1 MCVHIFKRTC
11 VNPLVIPEINTIPGK
26 ISVNVLNL
34 IGFGCVLEII
44 KMNCPSSIPE
54 AVLTGFI
61 CNELQEKPFI
71 FYTLSGAH
79 LYGFPSSDSDYD
91 IRGCHILDKREV
103 CGISVP
109 KDVIER
115 MEGEIDFVS
124 FDIKKELGLILQN
137 NSNVLEH
144 VFARPLV
151 SGPAFPALK
160 KIAGHSLSRAV
171 YNTYHGL
178 AFHNWKN
185 SAESKIPTGDGGS
198 VKRYLS
204 IMRSLMAGIVALDSG
219 RIEPD
224 IHELNRHFRYSL
236 VDEFV
241 RIKREGSEH
250 GLVEHIEDADIL
262 ITQLFCDLD
271 VAREN
276 SPLPENPP
284 EEVVDLA
291 NEFLLECREI

>member
-1 MCVHIFKRTC
+1 M
-11 VNPLVIPEINTIPGK
+11 
-26 ISVNVLNL
+26 NL

-103 CGISVP
+103 CGISIP

-124 FDIKKELGLILQN
+124 FDIRKELGLILQN

-171 YNTYHGL
+171 YNPYHGL

-185 SAESKIPTGDGGS
+185 RAESKNPTGNGGS
-198 VKRYLS
+198 VKQYLY

-219 RIEPD
+219 RIEPN

-241 RIKREGSEH
+241 RIKMEGSEH
-250 GLVEHIEDADIL
+250 GLVEHSEDADIL

-276 SPLPENPP
+276 SPLPEKPP
-284 EEVVDLA
+284 EEVFDLA